1 MSVKLRRGR
10 PLLNSTNLYITLY
23 VFMSFLFLAYQKN
36 LIRNQ
41 YAEIGGHLLVALL
54 RNQDKATPGGSG
66 SHLAEEGS
74 HHTGFTTF
82 DANSLEPGKSH
93 TTTLV
98 PR

>member
-1 MSVKLRRGR
+1 
-10 PLLNSTNLYITLY
+10 
-23 VFMSFLFLAYQKN
+23 MSFSFLAYQKN

-41 YAEIGGHLLVALL
+41 YAETGGHLLVALL

-82 DANSLEPGKSH
+82 DANSWSQVRATQLPWFRAEKGQARFGLIGEKVAWPK
-93 TTTLV
+93 
-98 PR
+98 R

>member
-1 MSVKLRRGR
+1 
-10 PLLNSTNLYITLY
+10 
-23 VFMSFLFLAYQKN
+23 MSFSFLAYQKN
-36 LIRNQ
+36 LIRNP
-41 YAEIGGHLLVALL
+41 YAETGGHLLVALL

-74 HHTGFTTF
+74 HHTGLTTF
-82 DANSLEPGKSH
+82 DANSLEPDKSH